1 MLSYSLGRI
10 LRIIPTL
17 LLSVT
22 VIFLAARVLPGD
34 PAEALLGQMISQ
46 EAADALRGQLGL
58 KEPLWAQYVRYM
70 GRLLRGDLGKSLVL
84 GGSILEL
91 LKQVMPF
98 TAIIVFGGI
107 FIGVAT
113 GIPLGI
119 LSAVHRNSWID
130 YLTRLVSLCGVSMP
144 GFVIGIVFILVF
156 SVWLRWLP
164 MVGGGDPSD
173 VGSLLSRALMPCLA
187 GGLAMAAYV
196 TRLARSTML
205 EVINEDFVRTARAKG
220 LAEQIVVYKHA
231 LRNAFIPVLTL
242 IGIYVVVVVG
252 DSITIEIVFSRPGFG
267 RLVQGAI
274 AQRDYTML
282 QSIFMLY
289 VAFSAVVNLTLDLV
303 YGIIDP
309 RIRLARGEM

>member
-1 MLSYSLGRI
+1 MLSYSFERI
-10 LRIIPTL
+10 LRIVPTL

-22 VIFLAARVLPGD
+22 VIFFAARVLPGD

-46 EAADALRGQLGL
+46 EAAEALRGQLGL
-58 KEPLWAQYVRYM
+58 NEPLWTQYLRYM
-70 GRLLRGDLGKSLVL
+70 GKLARGDLGNSLVL

-91 LKQVMPF
+91 LRQVMPF
-98 TAIIVFGGI
+98 TAVIVFGGI
-107 FIGVAT
+107 FIGVAI

-130 YLTRLVSLCGVSMP
+130 YMTRLASLCGVSMP
-144 GFVIGIVFILVF
+144 GFVIGILFILVF

-173 VGSLLSRALMPCLA
+173 LGSLLSRALMPCLA

-205 EVINEDFVRTARAKG
+205 EVINEDYVRTAHAKG
-220 LAEQIVVYKHA
+220 LADRVVMYKHA

-242 IGIYVVVVVG
+242 IGIYIVVVVG
-252 DSITIEIVFSRPGFG
+252 DSIAIEIVFSRPGFG

-289 VAFSAVVNLTLDLV
+289 VAFSAIVNLGLDLL

-309 RIRLARGEM
+309 RIRLAPADM

>member
-1 MLSYSLGRI
+1 MLAYLMGRI

-22 VIFLAARVLPGD
+22 VIFFAARVLPGD

-46 EAADALRGQLGL
+46 QAADALRHQLGL
-58 KEPLWAQYVRYM
+58 TEPLWSQYLSYM
-70 GRLLRGDLGKSLVL
+70 GKLLRGDLGNSLVL

-91 LKQVMPF
+91 LTQVMPF
-98 TAIIVFGGI
+98 TAVIVFGGI
-107 FIGVAT
+107 FIGVAI

-156 SVWLRWLP
+156 SVWLQWLP
-164 MVGGGDPSD
+164 MVGGGDLSD
-173 VGSLLSRALMPCLA
+173 IGSLFSRALMPCLA

-205 EVINEDFVRTARAKG
+205 EVINEDYIRTARAKG
-220 LAEQIVVYKHA
+220 LADRMVIYKHA
-231 LRNAFIPVLTL
+231 LRNAFIPILTL
-242 IGIYVVVVVG
+242 IGIYIVVVVG

-274 AQRDYTML
+274 SQRDYTML

-303 YGIIDP
+303 YGVIDP
-309 RIRLARGEM
+309 RIRLARGGV

>member
-1 MLSYSLGRI
+1 MLAYLMGRI

-22 VIFLAARVLPGD
+22 VIFFAARVLPGD

-46 EAADALRGQLGL
+46 QAADALRHQLGL
-58 KEPLWAQYVRYM
+58 TEPVWSQYLSYM
-70 GRLLRGDLGKSLVL
+70 GKLLRGDLGNSLVL
-84 GGSILEL
+84 GGSIAEL
-91 LKQVMPF
+91 LGQVMPF
-98 TAIIVFGGI
+98 TAVIVFGGI
-107 FIGVAT
+107 FIGVAI
-113 GIPLGI
+113 GIPLGL

-130 YLTRLVSLCGVSMP
+130 YLTRLISLCGVSMP

-164 MVGGGDPSD
+164 MVGGGDLSD
-173 VGSLLSRALMPCLA
+173 IGSVVSRALMPCLA

-205 EVINEDFVRTARAKG
+205 EVVNEDYVRTARAKG
-220 LAEQIVVYKHA
+220 LAEQMVIYKHA
-231 LRNAFIPVLTL
+231 LRNAFIPILTL
-242 IGIYVVVVVG
+242 IGIYIIVVVG

-274 AQRDYTML
+274 SQRDYTML
-282 QSIFMLY
+282 QSIFMMY

-303 YGIIDP
+303 YGVIDP
-309 RIRLARGEM
+309 RISLAGGEG

>member
-1 MLSYSLGRI
+1 MLAYLVGRI

-22 VIFLAARVLPGD
+22 VIFFAARVLPGD

-46 EAADALRGQLGL
+46 QAADALRHQLGL
-58 KEPLWAQYVRYM
+58 TEPLWSQYLSYM
-70 GRLLRGDLGKSLVL
+70 GKLLRGDLGNSLVL

-91 LKQVMPF
+91 LTQVMPF
-98 TAIIVFGGI
+98 TAVIVFGGI
-107 FIGVAT
+107 FIGVAI

-164 MVGGGDPSD
+164 MVGGGDLSD
-173 VGSLLSRALMPCLA
+173 IGSLLSRALMPCLA

-205 EVINEDFVRTARAKG
+205 EVVNEDYIRTARAKG
-220 LAEQIVVYKHA
+220 LADQMVIYKHA
-231 LRNAFIPVLTL
+231 LRNAFIPILTL
-242 IGIYVVVVVG
+242 IGIYIVVVVG

-274 AQRDYTML
+274 SQRDYTML

-303 YGIIDP
+303 YGVIDP
-309 RIRLARGEM
+309 RIRLARGGI

>member
-1 MLSYSLGRI
+1 MLAYLMGRI

-22 VIFLAARVLPGD
+22 VIFFAARVLPGD

-46 EAADALRGQLGL
+46 QAADALRHQLGL
-58 KEPLWAQYVRYM
+58 TEPLWSQYLSYM
-70 GRLLRGDLGKSLVL
+70 GKLLRGDLGNSLVL
-84 GGSILEL
+84 GGSIAEL
-91 LKQVMPF
+91 LGLVMPF
-98 TAIIVFGGI
+98 TAVIVFGGI

-130 YLTRLVSLCGVSMP
+130 YLTRLITLCGVSMP
-144 GFVIGIVFILVF
+144 GFVIGIAFILVF
-156 SVWLRWLP
+156 AVWLRWLP
-164 MVGGGDPSD
+164 MVGGGDLSD
-173 VGSLLSRALMPCLA
+173 IGSVVSRALMPCLA

-205 EVINEDFVRTARAKG
+205 EVINEDYVRTARAKG
-220 LAEQIVVYKHA
+220 LAEQMVIYKHA
-231 LRNAFIPVLTL
+231 LRNAFIPILTL
-242 IGIYVVVVVG
+242 IGIYIVVVVG

-274 AQRDYTML
+274 SQRDYTML
-282 QSIFMLY
+282 QSIFMMY

-303 YGIIDP
+303 YGVIDP
-309 RIRLARGEM
+309 RISLARGEG

>member
-1 MLSYSLGRI
+1 MLAYAVGRI

-22 VIFLAARVLPGD
+22 LIFFAARVLPGD
-34 PAEALLGQMISQ
+34 PAWSLLGQMISQ
-46 EAADALRGQLGL
+46 QAAETLRAQLGL
-58 KEPLWAQYVRYM
+58 KDPLWTQYARYM
-70 GRLLRGDLGKSLVL
+70 GRLLHGDLGNSLVL

-91 LKQVMPF
+91 LRQVMPF

-107 FIGVAT
+107 FLGTAI

-119 LSAVHRNSWID
+119 LSAVHRNTWID
-130 YLTRLVSLCGVSMP
+130 YLTRPLSLGGVSMP
-144 GFVIGIVFILVF
+144 GFVSGILFILLF

-164 MVGGGDPSD
+164 MVGGGDLSD

-205 EVINEDFVRTARAKG
+205 EVIGEDYVRTARAKG
-220 LAEQIVVYKHA
+220 LVDQVIMYKHA
-231 LRNAFIPVLTL
+231 LRNAFIPILTL

-252 DSITIEIVFSRPGFG
+252 DSIAIEIVFSRPGFG

-274 AQRDYTML
+274 SQRDYTML

-289 VAFSAVVNLTLDLV
+289 VAFSAVVNLVLDFLF
-303 YGIIDP
+303 GLIDP
-309 RIRLARGEM
+309 LIRMF

>member
-22 VIFLAARVLPGD
+22 VIFFAARVLPGD

-58 KEPLWAQYVRYM
+58 KEPLWAQYLHYM
-70 GRLLRGDLGKSLVL
+70 GQLLRGDLGKSLVL

-107 FIGVAT
+107 VIGVVT

-130 YLTRLVSLCGVSMP
+130 YLTRLASLCGVSMP

-164 MVGGGDPSD
+164 MVGGGDPAD

-205 EVINEDFVRTARAKG
+205 EVINEDVVRTARAKG

>member
-1 MLSYSLGRI
+1 MGSYYLGRI

-17 LLSVT
+17 ILSVT
-22 VIFLAARVLPGD
+22 MIFFAARVLPGD

-46 EAADALRGQLGL
+46 QAADTLRHQLGL
-58 KEPLWAQYVRYM
+58 NDPLWAQYLSYM
-70 GRLLRGDLGKSLVL
+70 GRLLRGDLGASLVL
-84 GGSILEL
+84 GGSILDL
-91 LKQVMPF
+91 LRQVMPF
-98 TAIIVFGGI
+98 TAIIVVGGI
-107 FIGVAT
+107 SIGVAF

-130 YLTRLVSLCGVSMP
+130 YLTRVVSLCGVSMP
-144 GFVIGIVFILVF
+144 GFVIGIVFILLF

-164 MVGGGDPSD
+164 MVGGGEPSD
-173 VGSLLSRALMPCLA
+173 LGSLISHALLPCLA

-205 EVINEDFVRTARAKG
+205 EVINEDYVRTARAKG
-220 LAEQIVVYKHA
+220 LAEQIVLYKHA
-231 LRNAFIPVLTL
+231 LRNAFIPILTL
-242 IGIYVVVVVG
+242 IGIYIVVVVG

-282 QSIFMLY
+282 QSIFMMY

-303 YGIIDP
+303 CGWSDP
-309 RIRLARGEM
+309 RSRVARSEM

>member
-1 MLSYSLGRI
+1 MLAYLVGRI

-22 VIFLAARVLPGD
+22 VIFFAARVLPGD

-46 EAADALRGQLGL
+46 QAADALRHQLGL
-58 KEPLWAQYVRYM
+58 TEPLWSQYLSYM
-70 GRLLRGDLGKSLVL
+70 GKLLRGDLGNSLVL

-98 TAIIVFGGI
+98 TVVIVFGGI
-107 FIGVAT
+107 FIGVAI

-164 MVGGGDPSD
+164 MVGGGDLSD
-173 VGSLLSRALMPCLA
+173 IGSLFSRALMPCLA

-205 EVINEDFVRTARAKG
+205 EVVNEDYIRTARAKG
-220 LAEQIVVYKHA
+220 LADQMVIYKHA
-231 LRNAFIPVLTL
+231 LRNAFIPILTL
-242 IGIYVVVVVG
+242 IGIYIVVVVG

-274 AQRDYTML
+274 SQRDYTML

-303 YGIIDP
+303 YGVIDP
-309 RIRLARGEM
+309 RIRLARGGV

>member
-1 MLSYSLGRI
+1 LLSYAVGRI
-10 LRIIPTL
+10 LRLVPTL
-17 LLSVT
+17 FLSVT
-22 VIFLAARVLPGD
+22 VIFFAARVLPGD

-46 EAADALRGQLGL
+46 QAAETLRAQLGL
-58 KEPLWAQYVRYM
+58 NDPLWTQYARYM
-70 GRLLRGDLGKSLVL
+70 GRLLQGDLGNSLVL

-91 LKQVMPF
+91 LRQVMPF

-107 FIGVAT
+107 FLGTVI

-119 LSAVHRNSWID
+119 LSAVHRNTWID
-130 YLTRLVSLCGVSMP
+130 YATRLLSLCGVSMP
-144 GFVIGIVFILVF
+144 GFVIGILFILVF

-164 MVGGGDPSD
+164 MVGGGDLGDLPS
-173 VGSLLSRALMPCLA
+173 LFSRALMPCLA

-205 EVINEDFVRTARAKG
+205 EVINEDYIRTARAKG
-220 LAEQIVVYKHA
+220 LVHPVIMYKHA
-231 LRNAFIPVLTL
+231 LRNAFIPILTL

-252 DSITIEIVFSRPGFG
+252 DSIAIEIVFSRPGFG

-282 QSIFMLY
+282 QSIFMIY

-303 YGIIDP
+303 YGVIDP
-309 RIRLARGEM
+309 RIRLAAGDA

>member
-1 MLSYSLGRI
+1 MLSYSIGRI
-10 LRIIPTL
+10 LRIVPTL

-22 VIFLAARVLPGD
+22 VIFFAARVLPGD

-46 EAADALRGQLGL
+46 EAAEALRGQLGL
-58 KEPLWAQYVRYM
+58 KEPLWTQYLRYM
-70 GRLLRGDLGKSLVL
+70 GKLFRGDLGNSLVL

-91 LKQVMPF
+91 LRQVMPF

-107 FIGVAT
+107 FIGVAI

-130 YLTRLVSLCGVSMP
+130 YLTRLASLCGVSMP
-144 GFVIGIVFILVF
+144 GFVIGILFILVF

-173 VGSLLSRALMPCLA
+173 IGSLLSRALMPCLA

-205 EVINEDFVRTARAKG
+205 EVINEDYVRTARAKG
-220 LAEQIVVYKHA
+220 LVDQVVLYKHA
-231 LRNAFIPVLTL
+231 LRNAFIPILTL
-242 IGIYVVVVVG
+242 IGIYIVVVVG
-252 DSITIEIVFSRPGFG
+252 DSIAIEIVFSRPGFG

-289 VAFSAVVNLTLDLV
+289 VAFSAVVNLMLDLF

-309 RIRLARGEM
+309 RIRLASGDR

>member
-1 MLSYSLGRI
+1 MLAYSLGRI

-22 VIFLAARVLPGD
+22 VIFFAARVLPGD

-46 EAADALRGQLGL
+46 EAAEALRGQLGL
-58 KEPLWAQYVRYM
+58 KKPLWEQYLGYM
-70 GRLLRGDLGKSLVL
+70 GQLFRGDLGNSLVL

-98 TAIIVFGGI
+98 TAIIVLGGI

-130 YLTRLVSLCGVSMP
+130 YLTRLFSLCGVSMP

-156 SVWLRWLP
+156 SVWFRWLP

-173 VGSLLSRALMPCLA
+173 IGSLLSRALMPCLA

-205 EVINEDFVRTARAKG
+205 EVINEDYVRTARAKG
-220 LAEQIVVYKHA
+220 LAEQMVVYKHA

-252 DSITIEIVFSRPGFG
+252 DSIAIEIVFSRPGFG

-289 VAFSAVVNLTLDLV
+289 VAFSAMVNLTLDLM
-303 YGIIDP
+303 YGVIDP
-309 RIRLARGEM
+309 RIRLTRGEI

>member
-1 MLSYSLGRI
+1 MLAYLMGRI

-22 VIFLAARVLPGD
+22 VIFFAARVLPGD

-46 EAADALRGQLGL
+46 QAADALRHQLGL
-58 KEPLWAQYVRYM
+58 TEPLWSQYLSYM
-70 GRLLRGDLGKSLVL
+70 GKLLRGDLGNSLVL

-98 TAIIVFGGI
+98 TVVIVFGGI
-107 FIGVAT
+107 FIGVAI

-164 MVGGGDPSD
+164 MVGGGDLSD
-173 VGSLLSRALMPCLA
+173 IGSLFSRALMPCLA

-205 EVINEDFVRTARAKG
+205 EVVNEDYIRTARAKG
-220 LAEQIVVYKHA
+220 LADQIVIYKHA
-231 LRNAFIPVLTL
+231 LRNAFIPILTL
-242 IGIYVVVVVG
+242 IGIYIVVVVG

-274 AQRDYTML
+274 SQRDYTML

-303 YGIIDP
+303 YGVIDP
-309 RIRLARGEM
+309 RIRLARGGI